1 MENQLSGAGLDG
13 QHLKQDRDISN
24 CADVAHP
31 IFESSALGE
40 IKSSLIDISQ
50 SLHKMSDSSL
60 SESAVKLAVISALS
74 GAIAAFIFNLIQ
86 WRITKGRERREALE
100 KGILDQ
106 LSRLCVD
113 LTTYWMRDQEPEKS
127 ANAISEMN
135 IKSDLK
141 TLDRLIKL
149 YYASFPYFLVPK
161 SRGEVELLYSDL
173 FDVATGEDFESQNRT
188 ASPKI
193 ARQVSSKLADI
204 RIRIVSGA

>member
-1 MENQLSGAGLDG
+1 MDNKLSRVAPVDQGLVQGHDLG
-13 QHLKQDRDISN
+13 KCVD
-24 CADVAHP
+24 AAP
-31 IFESSALGE
+31 IVDSSALEG
-40 IKSSLIDISQ
+40 IKSSLINISQ
-50 SLHKMSDSSL
+50 SLHKMSDNSL
-60 SESAVKLAVISALS
+60 SDSAIKLTVISAIS
-74 GAIAAFIFNLIQ
+74 GAAAAFIFNLIQ

-113 LTTYWMRDQEPEKS
+113 LTTYWMRSQGSDKV

-149 YYASFPYFLVPK
+149 YYKSFPCFLVPK
-161 SRGEVELLYSDL
+161 SKGEVELLYSDL
-173 FDVATGEDFESQNRT
+173 YDIATGEDFESQNRT

-193 ARQVSSKLADI
+193 ARQTSGKLADI
-204 RIRIVSGA
+204 RIRVISSS